1 MNYCN
6 DYVQIKQ
13 NKMSYNENNPLGF
26 LYTVTWSEEP
36 EGKS

>member
-13 NKMSYNENNPLGF
+13 NKMIYNENNPLDF
-26 LYTVTWSEEP
+26 LYTVA
-36 EGKS
+36 